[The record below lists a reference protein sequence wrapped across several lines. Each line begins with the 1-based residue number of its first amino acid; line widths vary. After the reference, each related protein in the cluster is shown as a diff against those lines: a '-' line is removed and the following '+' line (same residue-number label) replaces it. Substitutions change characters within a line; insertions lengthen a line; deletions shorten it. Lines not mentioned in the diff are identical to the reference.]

1 MEKWLIPLPTQMS
14 YYNPDNI
21 KPILESLGYKL
32 IDKGSEWRSRPLY
45 RDSDNE
51 TVLSI
56 KKETGKWT
64 DFARGIGGK
73 IEDLI
78 EVTLRK
84 PKGFGSQWLL
94 KKGYDSI
101 SISQYEAREQTPITY
116 PKYFDP
122 ALLQKLEPEYKYWIN
137 RGISANTLKTFGGGN
152 CKTGKMA
159 GRYVFPIFDDLKR
172 ISGFAGRSIFNND
185 IKWKLIGKKSDWK
198 YPLFL
203 TKQFIEIEKTCF
215 LVESI
220 GDGLKLWESGV
231 KNFII
236 CFGINSLDH
245 IYYELVKLDPD
256 KIFISFNDD
265 SKTGSGAGNF
275 AAKKAAKDLLTF
287 FHKDQIS
294 IKLPTRNDF
303 GDMTPEEIIKWK
315 KTI

>member
-1 MEKWLIPLPTQMS
+1 MTQIH
-14 YYNPDNI
+14 YYNPDNTRA
-21 KPILESLGYKL
+21 ILEALGYKL
-32 IDKGSEWRSRPLY
+32 NDRGSEWRAKPIY

-51 TVLSI
+51 SSLSI
-56 KKETGKWT
+56 KKDSGRWI
-64 DFARGIGGK
+64 DFARGYKGK

-78 EVTLRK
+78 EITLKK

-94 KKGYDSI
+94 KKGYESKVR
-101 SISQYEAREQTPITY
+101 SENEVKEQAPIPY

-122 ALLQKLEPEYKYWIN
+122 NLLQKLEPQYKYWTN
-137 RGISANTLKTFGGGN
+137 RGISINTLKQFEGGN

-159 GRYVFPIFDDLKR
+159 GRYVFPIFDESKR
-172 ISGFAGRSIFNND
+172 ISGFAGRSIFNNE
-185 IKWKLIGKKSDWK
+185 IKWKLIGKRSEWK

-203 TKQFIEIEKTCF
+203 TKSFIEAERSVI

-236 CFGINSLDH
+236 CFGINSLEH
-245 IYYELVKLDPD
+245 IYYELVKLDPE

-265 SKTGSGAGNF
+265 MSNSGSKAGNL
-275 AAKKAAKDLLTF
+275 AARKAAKELLTF
-287 FHKDQIS
+287 FHREQIS
-294 IKLPTRNDF
+294 IKLPSKNDF
-303 GDMTPEEIIKWK
+303 GEMSTEEIIEWK